1 MQLTVITSEK
11 SVPNELSIVN
21 ELFSMGL
28 DRLHIRKPGYAK
40 VDYSEY
46 LTGIKKEYHSR
57 IVLCGAFE
65 LYNLHHIGGVHLSSF
80 ERVNPPTKSLLCGI
94 PPGAISTS
102 FHSWDEIAACDKP
115 YGRIFI
121 SPVFDSISKPG
132 YSARIAPEQARLIK
146 NKFEE
151 KNEYCPEII
160 GLGGV
165 NNNNINILMQNEFDG
180 AALLGAIWLSA
191 NPAAAFSAI
200 KSTVTN
206 LSH

>member
-1 MQLTVITSEK
+1 MQLTVITPQK
-11 SVPNELSIVN
+11 NVPNEQSIVN

-28 DRLHIRKPGYAK
+28 DRLHIRKPGYQTT
-40 VDYSEY
+40 DYSEY
-46 LTGIKKEYHSR
+46 LSGIKEKYHSR

-65 LYNLHHIGGVHLSSF
+65 LYGIHHLGGVHLSSF
-80 ERVNPPTKSLLCGI
+80 ERDNLLTTELIKGI
-94 PPGAISTS
+94 PSASVSTS
-102 FHSWDEIAACDKP
+102 FHSWDEIATCDKP

-132 YSARIAPEQARLIK
+132 YAARIAPEQARSVK
-146 NKFEE
+146 NIVHK
-151 KNEYCPEII
+151 KNEYCPKII
-160 GLGGV
+160 GLGGI
-165 NNNNINILMQNEFDG
+165 NNSNINILMQNEFDG

-191 NPAAAFSAI
+191 NPIAAFSSI